1 MATPAAGAVGLGE
14 WSVPTGSQFVVVQD
28 SFSGEEPFMRISI
41 GTFIGQRTEALGAL
55 GEEGD
60 TERPHFGRT
69 IVTPPSNRLP
79 VALIRLSEVSQDQG
93 PKLVELLEDG
103 AGDAGKGA
111 GDAGIGPH
119 EGEDLDSTIRF
130 SGVGDYAPEQD
141 DSLYLHDQTL
151 TPGYHPEEETPYPE
165 RARPKPHIKL
175 VNDDTIVIET
185 TQEALGR
192 TQDLSSDTPRARHA
206 AEKTTSVPHVPK
218 TKDGAERKRHQA
230 KSDHA
235 EPAVEQKRTQQGK
248 KDVSSQQKLQ
258 GTKPAD
264 DKAKDDNRSTKTEPD
279 SSTHSSV
286 AVPNK
291 DLTADDISISDKTM
305 DASCAGPNI
314 SSIASAIVNASVSD
328 DPTKLA
334 DMILKLSEKTS
345 KGRDRRKAPKQAS
358 GKPAGLVENKVPG
371 SQVPKEQKGV
381 YGENRPVK
389 GSVDRA
395 GSSDRRPPA
404 KHLPISNVN
413 KAMDNREKDTAKVLP
428 TRKQPDVAGLP
439 DDKRN
444 ESVTAASDTSKLG
457 SPTKHRSRIPVK
469 QGSKTKSPTKV
480 SFLDRSENADNG
492 VGNRVPQKLDI
503 PYSVDKSFGTAGK
516 KDNRSYNLE
525 RGQEFEGSGQPSVQ
539 KSSTTDVPDVSDS
552 VQGIPRDGKHSRKA
566 DIPGRDSSTKEFSQT
581 RDSRL
586 KVDHSSRPKMQDDS
600 VNSGTVK
607 DKWETMEPL
616 LRTRDHSPCRKAG
629 TQSAA
634 KDRPPRS
641 GQESFSQ
648 NNLSFSINSN
658 YDVDIKYNFDVGKED
673 VTVEGWPSRSKDKTS
688 GSRTLFR
695 ERSPIRDRS
704 PRRSVSPGFDTTKEH
719 GKRDSHHGKSAR
731 RAHSPQRDFHGTHSR
746 PDRDSN
752 LQHDHRKSSNEAS
765 QKQKM
770 PSDVRQS
777 SSSSSRTKT
786 NGLDFD
792 TAAQTSKPKKAVKL
806 HKCILPG
813 IEIEPEPTVP
823 RKIEASQQQI
833 QKSSPKAGADKPR
846 MKDTSKVKP
855 SAQKTQADGV
865 PQKESRRTMKDFDVS
880 MNLPPGVATSNEDN
894 ILSPKAEDLELHLKM
909 ANLRTRGDKTSP
921 ARSTSFG
928 APLSP
933 TRPPVSPPRD
943 SIASVHSTI
952 QPSASSTPQSPS
964 SPGKTRSRIEMSQTF
979 GDSTTFNFSPDNSV
993 SSLSP
998 TLSHVSPT
1006 PGRAEASVLS
1016 VQDTPGETLLMR
1028 LSGATLSENPS
1039 VTGAP
1044 SPGRP
1049 MITPF
1054 QAYPQTSAVAATTTP
1069 TLLTSR
1075 SLFTNPVAVQYLQ
1088 SRPVSGMGGH
1098 TTTVAAS
1105 GMQQPYTYPPQP
1117 APPYPGM
1124 YPPTSSLHPAYPPGI
1139 QQYQP
1144 YAEGMAAS
1152 AYPPTTHYQ
1161 AHPGVRLPYGVVPPV
1176 AMGIPGPPP
1185 SSLHGGMPT
1194 TVPGGSMASNVN
1206 EDPQQGMMT
1215 HQLAPSR
1222 TSGSR
1227 ASTTSTEDVSYMVIS
1242 PGSRASTTPTEDVSY
1257 RVISPG
1263 EVRFPGVCCVGIG
1276 IQALLP
1282 LHNPTSRWL
1291 QCALQVL
1298 SINANGEHQMMPA
1311 ADNIFHL
1318 KQKTIIGPHTTEEI
1332 KVLFTPHHPGVYVA
1346 QVQVS
1351 SCLVLANSEDAAVID
1366 HMPSIVNVQAIAEKP
1381 FIQVTTGE
1389 SDALNFGDLPGSS
1402 TVCLPIKLTNH
1413 TRASVPVRLIL
1424 SSTSAMWHCFS
1435 FKDNRRE
1442 SGSSTSVYHCTL
1454 QGKSDQQL
1462 PDPAIVMVQFRA
1474 PEKQLNT
1481 SGSLGPPE
1489 EYTGRVDIE
1498 MDTPGTT
1505 SVIASVPMKARV
1517 GVARIHTPRTLQA
1530 LVLTTS
1536 IGTSIS
1542 RSVPLKNAG
1551 NIPVTVDLT
1560 VTKEQ
1565 DVFTLLPSTL
1575 TLHPGQQSE
1584 VTVKFAPKH
1593 APHTVSSL
1601 MTMCVRP
1608 GGPQYEV
1615 LLRGE
1620 CVMMEKKP
1628 QGVPAAADAP
1638 PVLSNKQFLSWG
1650 GVPMGRALQ
1659 QKLVLRNSSQTQTL
1673 KLDLTIRDD
1682 GNGCFQLQSSFM
1694 EHEQLSSSRQIILK
1708 PLEDFP
1714 VHLIFAPT
1722 RVATMQAKLVI
1733 KPPKG
1738 NTKFT
1743 IPLSGYGGT
1752 CNLTVEGLRAVSDM
1766 YIANLGEVSVGKK
1779 STIDIPVRNTGS
1791 RAAFV
1796 KAMCFGDLSA
1806 RTQLPANRV
1815 RVEPSEFVLRE
1826 RTTKVISVVF
1836 HISEKEE
1843 AICAERADTIGTLG
1857 LFYGDEISRKQLR
1870 RALRKGSSERG
1881 LLADTNPLKGVN
1893 FDMQYLGEEHAQEVY
1908 DLPERPND
1916 IRLFYSCMSR
1926 VMVSLVGRPP
1936 SSNTEERRRTSS
1948 VDSSVVER
1956 MAVQRRPPEPQ
1967 QKLTNSPPVK
1977 GTPISKAFVTDKP
1990 KKDEAEQAELSSK
2003 SWSVQPEQ
2011 LMLLAPGTGGD
2022 LDAAQVQVLNHT
2034 DRVMSFELSWPGHCL
2049 TVTPQ
2054 HGKVDA
2060 RSHQVILV
2068 SPNPAT
2074 QGKPD
2079 IFPWRGNLFIHCD
2092 NGQKIREDLALEKS
2106 TYTSAQLQPL
2116 VNQDATPNVTPA
2128 AGLHKDKSSPTAEVS
2143 VASKVLKFP
2152 PTRKGETAESC
2163 LDFRNASEKEM
2174 KWELTS
2180 FAPAYVKGVDDTN
2193 DIFRAT
2199 YTVFRFARIS
2209 GTLGATERIQI
2220 PVTFIPREIGSY
2232 SQFWDLQ
2239 TELRGLSGGPA
2250 HTTRIQLI
2258 AQGKECMDTTDDSLP
2273 RNQQR
2278 SRKISGNN
2286 LSTTTAR
2293 NGGSDSA
2300 KSSLVVPC
2308 DRYVFPVTV
2317 VDQSSTE
2324 KVLIK
2329 NDSATPVSVKFVSP
2343 RSPFKV
2349 NHHKYTLK
2357 GKYYVQL
2364 PVHFKPTQPG
2374 KYESLLVIQS
2384 ELKGSFAVQ
2393 LVGEAT
2399 RGKYYVQLPVHFK
2412 PTQPGKYESL
2422 LVIQSELKGS
2432 FAVQLV
2438 GEATRS
2444 CQPLSQC
2451 NVCGM

>member
-1 MATPAAGAVGLGE
+1 M
-14 WSVPTGSQFVVVQD
+14 
-28 SFSGEEPFMRISI
+28 
-41 GTFIGQRTEALGAL
+41 
-55 GEEGD
+55 
-60 TERPHFGRT
+60 ER
-69 IVTPPSNRLP
+69 
-79 VALIRLSEVSQDQG
+79 
-93 PKLVELLEDG
+93 
-103 AGDAGKGA
+103 
-111 GDAGIGPH
+111 
-119 EGEDLDSTIRF
+119 
-130 SGVGDYAPEQD
+130 
-141 DSLYLHDQTL
+141 
-151 TPGYHPEEETPYPE
+151 
-165 RARPKPHIKL
+165 
-175 VNDDTIVIET
+175 
-185 TQEALGR
+185 
-192 TQDLSSDTPRARHA
+192 
-206 AEKTTSVPHVPK
+206 
-218 TKDGAERKRHQA
+218 
-230 KSDHA
+230 
-235 EPAVEQKRTQQGK
+235 
-248 KDVSSQQKLQ
+248 
-258 GTKPAD
+258 
-264 DKAKDDNRSTKTEPD
+264 
-279 SSTHSSV
+279 
-286 AVPNK
+286 
-291 DLTADDISISDKTM
+291 
-305 DASCAGPNI
+305 
-314 SSIASAIVNASVSD
+314 
-328 DPTKLA
+328 
-334 DMILKLSEKTS
+334 
-345 KGRDRRKAPKQAS
+345 
-358 GKPAGLVENKVPG
+358 
-371 SQVPKEQKGV
+371 
-381 YGENRPVK
+381 
-389 GSVDRA
+389 
-395 GSSDRRPPA
+395 
-404 KHLPISNVN
+404 
-413 KAMDNREKDTAKVLP
+413 
-428 TRKQPDVAGLP
+428 
-439 DDKRN
+439 
-444 ESVTAASDTSKLG
+444 
-457 SPTKHRSRIPVK
+457 
-469 QGSKTKSPTKV
+469 
-480 SFLDRSENADNG
+480 
-492 VGNRVPQKLDI
+492 
-503 PYSVDKSFGTAGK
+503 
-516 KDNRSYNLE
+516 
-525 RGQEFEGSGQPSVQ
+525 
-539 KSSTTDVPDVSDS
+539 
-552 VQGIPRDGKHSRKA
+552 
-566 DIPGRDSSTKEFSQT
+566 
-581 RDSRL
+581 
-586 KVDHSSRPKMQDDS
+586 
-600 VNSGTVK
+600 
-607 DKWETMEPL
+607 
-616 LRTRDHSPCRKAG
+616 
-629 TQSAA
+629 
-634 KDRPPRS
+634 
-641 GQESFSQ
+641 
-648 NNLSFSINSN
+648 
-658 YDVDIKYNFDVGKED
+658 
-673 VTVEGWPSRSKDKTS
+673 
-688 GSRTLFR
+688 
-695 ERSPIRDRS
+695 
-704 PRRSVSPGFDTTKEH
+704 
-719 GKRDSHHGKSAR
+719 
-731 RAHSPQRDFHGTHSR
+731 
-746 PDRDSN
+746 
-752 LQHDHRKSSNEAS
+752 HRK
-765 QKQKM
+765 
-770 PSDVRQS
+770 
-777 SSSSSRTKT
+777 
-786 NGLDFD
+786 
-792 TAAQTSKPKKAVKL
+792 
-806 HKCILPG
+806 
-813 IEIEPEPTVP
+813 
-823 RKIEASQQQI
+823 
-833 QKSSPKAGADKPR
+833 
-846 MKDTSKVKP
+846 KDTSKVQP
-855 SAQKTQADGV
+855 SVTKKTQAD
-865 PQKESRRTMKDFDVS
+865 KKDSRRTTKEFEISLNV
-880 MNLPPGVATSNEDN
+880 PPGVTTANDDN

-909 ANLRTRGDKTSP
+909 GNLRTRGDKTSP
-921 ARSTSFG
+921 TRSTSLG

-933 TRPPVSPPRD
+933 TRPPVSPTRD

-964 SPGKTRSRIEMSQTF
+964 SPGKTRSRIELSQTF
-979 GDSTTFNFSPDNSV
+979 GDSTTFNFSPDDTV
-993 SSLSP
+993 SSLSS

-1016 VQDTPGETLLMR
+1016 VQDTPMETLHTRM
-1028 LSGATLSENPS
+1028 STEGPS
-1039 VTGAP
+1039 VSGAP

-1054 QAYPQTSAVAATTTP
+1054 QAYPPSGPAATAATSTTP

-1088 SRPVSGMGGH
+1088 SRPGSGMGGHSTTVPGMGGH
-1098 TTTVAAS
+1098 TTTVPGMGGHTTTVPGMGGHTTTVPGMGGHTTTVPGMGGHTTTVPGMGGHTTTVPGMGGHTTTVPGMGGHTTTVPGMGGHTTTVPAS
-1105 GMQQPYTYPPQP
+1105 GLQQPYTYPPQP
-1117 APPYPGM
+1117 GPPYHGM
-1124 YPPTSSLHPAYPPGI
+1124 YPPTSSLHPSVAYPPNI

-1144 YAEGMAAS
+1144 YAEGMAAP
-1152 AYPPTTHYQ
+1152 AYPPTSQYQ
-1161 AHPGVRLPYGVVPPV
+1161 AHPGVHVPYGVVPPV
-1176 AMGIPGPPP
+1176 GMGIPGPPP
-1185 SSLHGGMPT
+1185 SSLG
-1194 TVPGGSMASNVN
+1194 N
-1206 EDPQQGMMT
+1206 EDLQQGMVT
-1215 HQLAPSR
+1215 RPGAQSR
-1222 TSGSR
+1222 TS
-1227 ASTTSTEDVSYMVIS
+1227 A
-1242 PGSRASTTPTEDVSY
+1242 GSRASTTPTEDVSY
-1257 RVISPG
+1257 RVIAPA

-1291 QCALQVL
+1291 QCALHVL
-1298 SINANGEHQMMPA
+1298 SINANGEQQMLPGA
-1311 ADNIFHL
+1311 ENIFHL

-1332 KVLFTPHHPGVYVA
+1332 K
-1346 QVQVS
+1346 VQVS

-1366 HMPSIVNVQAIAEKP
+1366 HMPSMVNIQAIAEKP
-1381 FIQVTTGE
+1381 FIQVTAGE
-1389 SDALNFGDLPGSS
+1389 SDSLNFGDLPGGS

-1413 TRASVPVRLIL
+1413 TRANVPVRLIL

-1435 FKDNRRE
+1435 FKDSRRE
-1442 SGSSTSVYHCTL
+1442 SGRSLPESTTVYHCTL

-1462 PDPAIVMVQFRA
+1462 SDPAIVMVQFRA

-1481 SGSLGPPE
+1481 SGTLGPPDD
-1489 EYTGRVDIE
+1489 YTGRVDIE
-1498 MDTPGTT
+1498 MDTPGNT

-1551 NIPVTVDLT
+1551 NIPVTVDLS

-1565 DVFTLLPSTL
+1565 DVFTILPGTL

-1584 VTVKFAPKH
+1584 VTVRFAPKV
-1593 APHTVSSL
+1593 APHAVSSL
-1601 MTMCVRP
+1601 LTMCVRP
-1608 GGPQYEV
+1608 AGPQYEV

-1620 CVMMEKKP
+1620 CVKLEKKP
-1628 QGVPAAADAP
+1628 HSAAEAP

-1673 KLDLTIRDD
+1673 KLELTIRDD

-1893 FDMQYLGEEHAQEVY
+1893 FDMEYLGEEQAQEEALESVSDKWLEGKAPQLMVDKQSNQELSPRPIYGQKSNIFMY

-1926 VMVSLVGRPP
+1926 LMISLVGRPP
-1936 SSNTEERRRTSS
+1936 SSNTEEPRRASS

-1956 MAVQRRPPEPQ
+1956 MAAQRRPPEPQ

-1977 GTPISKAFVTDKP
+1977 GTPVTKAFVTDKP
-1990 KKDEAEQAELSSK
+1990 KKDEADQTTISSK

-2011 LMLLAPGTGGD
+2011 VMLLAPGTGGD
-2022 LDAAQVQVLNHT
+2022 LDTAQVQVLNHT

-2074 QGKPD
+2074 QGKAD

-2092 NGQKIREDLALEKS
+2092 NGQKAVKIQIREDLALEKS
-2106 TYTSAQLQPL
+2106 TFTSGVTQLQPL
-2116 VNQDATPNVTPA
+2116 VNQDVTPHVTPA
-2128 AGLHKDKSSPTAEVS
+2128 AGTGKEKSPTAEVS

-2163 LDFRNASEKEM
+2163 LDFRNSSEKEM

-2209 GTLGATERIQI
+2209 GTLGGTERIQI

-2239 TELRGLSGGPA
+2239 TEVRGMSGGPA
-2250 HTTRIQLI
+2250 QTTRIQLI
-2258 AQGKECMDTTDDSLP
+2258 AQGKESADSSDDSLP

-2278 SRKISGNN
+2278 SRKVSGNN
-2286 LSTTTAR
+2286 LSTTTAAR
-2293 NGGSDSA
+2293 NGGAESA
-2300 KSSLVVPC
+2300 KNGLVVPC
-2308 DRYVFPVTV
+2308 DRYVFPVTI

-2357 GKYYVQL
+2357 GTLIGL
-2364 PVHFKPTQPG
+2364 PSTFNCLEKITWQSARSPAATVRPEKGIGYPSLTQA
-2374 KYESLLVIQS
+2374 SS
-2384 ELKGSFAVQ
+2384 E
-2393 LVGEAT
+2393 
-2399 RGKYYVQLPVHFK
+2399 
-2412 PTQPGKYESL
+2412 
-2422 LVIQSELKGS
+2422 
-2432 FAVQLV
+2432 
-2438 GEATRS
+2438 
-2444 CQPLSQC
+2444 
-2451 NVCGM
+2451 